1 MLAAYFGLVE
11 SDCLDEHTLRYWI
24 GFNRAKGIGPA
35 RLNALIQ
42 HCGGIEAAWNAS
54 PKEWQAAGLDQRT
67 VGSLKRTRETC
78 NLDAELRAVERLGAR
93 VITFVDDE
101 YPPLLRQI
109 YDPPPILYVKGTLTK
124 ADHWAIAVVGTRR
137 ATAYGKTMAQTL
149 VAPLVQ
155 RGLTI
160 VSGLARGIDAIAHQ
174 TALEAGGRTIAV
186 MANGIDQVYPPEHR
200 ELAAAI
206 TEQGALITE
215 HPVGEEP
222 EAAHFIPRNR
232 IVSGLCLG
240 TVVVEA
246 AETSGALKT
255 ANLALDQGREVF
267 AVPGNALAP
276 TSKGPNALIQAG
288 AKMIT
293 SADDILNE
301 LKIEGI
307 VPKDSAKDRA
317 RRRVANTAL
326 AKNAPSVPLAPPVAD
341 SARGE
346 AAEAAEDVPTSQTEA
361 LVLRYLSATPQH
373 VDELTQQCGL
383 SVAQV
388 TTALT
393 LLELR
398 GLIEN
403 VGAMQYIRVS

>member
-11 SDCLDEHTLRYWI
+11 TGCLDEHTLRYWI

-42 HCGGIEAAWNAS
+42 YFGSIEVAWNAS
-54 PKEWQAAGLDQRT
+54 PKEWKAAGLDQRT
-67 VGSLKRTRETC
+67 LASLKTTRETC

-93 VITFVDDE
+93 VITFVDEE

-109 YDPPPILYVKGTLTK
+109 YDPPPVLYIKGTLTE

-137 ATAYGKTMAQTL
+137 ATSYGKAMTQEI

-174 TALEAGGRTIAV
+174 AALDAGGRTIAV

-200 ELAAAI
+200 DLAAAI
-206 TEQGALITE
+206 VEQGALVTE
-215 HPVGEEP
+215 HPIGEQP
-222 EAAHFIPRNR
+222 EGSHFIPRNR

-246 AETSGALKT
+246 GETSGALKT
-255 ANLALDQGREVF
+255 ANLALEQGREVF

-293 SADDILNE
+293 SADDILSE
-301 LKIEGI
+301 LNI
-307 VPKDSAKDRA
+307 DSVAPRERA
-317 RRRVANTAL
+317 QRRVARPAAEKDT
-326 AKNAPSVPLAPPVAD
+326 SHVED
-341 SARGE
+341 SDRGE
-346 AAEAAEDVPTSQTEA
+346 IAEDIPTSETES
-361 LVLRYLSATPQH
+361 LVLRYLSAKPQH
-373 VDELTQQCGL
+373 VDELAQQSGL

-388 TTALT
+388 NTALT
-393 LLELR
+393 MLEVR

-403 VGAMQYIRVS
+403 VGVMQYIRVS

>member
-1 MLAAYFGLVE
+1 MLAATFDLVE

-42 HCGGIEAAWNAS
+42 YFGGIEAAWNAS
-54 PKEWQAAGLDQRT
+54 PKEWHAAGLDQRT
-67 VGSLKRTRETC
+67 IGSLKKTREIC

-93 VITFVDDE
+93 VITFVDEE

-109 YDPPPILYVKGTLTK
+109 YDPPPILYIKGTLIE

-137 ATAYGKTMAQTL
+137 ATAYGKAMTQEL

-174 TALEAGGRTIAV
+174 SALEAGGRTIAV
-186 MANGIDQVYPPEHR
+186 MANGIDQIYPPEHR
-200 ELAAAI
+200 DLAAAI
-206 TEQGALITE
+206 AEQGALLTE
-215 HPVGEEP
+215 HPIGEEP
-222 EAAHFIPRNR
+222 EASHFIPRNR

-255 ANLALDQGREVF
+255 ANLALEQGREVF

-293 SADDILNE
+293 SAEDILSE
-301 LKIEGI
+301 LQIDS
-307 VPKDSAKDRA
+307 VTPKKRVQPRTAGVSMAKDTSPREA
-317 RRRVANTAL
+317 
-326 AKNAPSVPLAPPVAD
+326 SVRDGPT
-341 SARGE
+341 
-346 AAEAAEDVPTSQTEA
+346 EDVQTSETEA
-361 LVLRYLSATPQH
+361 LVLRYLSANPQH
-373 VDELTQQCGL
+373 VDELAQQSGL
-383 SVAQV
+383 LVAKV

-403 VGAMQYIRVS
+403 VGGMQYIRVS